1 MKSDLPKVL
10 HEAARRPLVQ
20 HVLRAVYPLEPEQVV
35 VVTGYKAE
43 EVEAKLSGEPVQ
55 FVRQTEQ
62 LGTGHA
68 LLQSKEV
75 LKNFDGVLMVLN
87 GDGPLLKTETL
98 RNLEQT
104 QQNSG
109 AGMTL
114 LTCEVN
120 DPTGLG
126 RIVRNEDG
134 SVAKIVEEKDA
145 AAAEKAIREIN
156 PGIYIFNREVF
167 KLAEQL
173 SDDNA
178 AGEYYITDL
187 VDLYLRAGYSVQA
200 VKTDD
205 ETEVLGVNNR
215 EQLATADQILR
226 TRG

>member
-10 HEAARRPLVQ
+10 HEAAGRPLIQ
-20 HVLRAVYPLEPEQVV
+20 HVLRAVYPLEPQQVV

-68 LLQSKEV
+68 LLQTKEV
-75 LKNFDGVLMVLN
+75 LGGFDLTLIVLN

-98 RNLEQT
+98 RNLEQA
-104 QQNSG
+104 QQRSDV
-109 AGMTL
+109 GMTL

-126 RIVRNEDG
+126 RIIRSEDG

-145 AAAEKAIREIN
+145 TDEESAVHEIN
-156 PGIYIFNREVF
+156 TGIFIFNQEVF
-167 KLAEQL
+167 RLAEQL

-187 VDLYLRAGYSVQA
+187 VDIYLKAGYSVQA

-215 EQLATADQILR
+215 EQLETADRILQA
-226 TRG
+226 RG